1 MNDTF
6 SLIADLLTIAG
17 TLLSLTLQTR
27 RARKDEAGKEQ
38 NGEEQNG
45 EERES

>member
-1 MNDTF
+1 MNDTL

-27 RARKDEAGKEQ
+27 RARKEADEEK
-38 NGEEQNG
+38 NGEEL
-45 EERES
+45 ES